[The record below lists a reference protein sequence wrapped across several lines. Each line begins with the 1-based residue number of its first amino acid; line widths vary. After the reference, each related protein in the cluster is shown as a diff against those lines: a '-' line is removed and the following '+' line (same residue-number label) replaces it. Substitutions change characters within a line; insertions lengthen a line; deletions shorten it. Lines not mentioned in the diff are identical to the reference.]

1 MFIRL
6 AKSMKLHMKS
16 VVFFIP
22 CQVKCNC
29 FTSFFEKKA
38 ERKKSKGYVNRYGS
52 ADVVEALLDAGCSPN
67 LTDSELLTPLHIAAK
82 KGFPEVAE
90 RLVHAE
96 FINLVNAT

>member
-1 MFIRL
+1 M
-6 AKSMKLHMKS
+6 
-16 VVFFIP
+16 
-22 CQVKCNC
+22 
-29 FTSFFEKKA
+29 
-38 ERKKSKGYVNRYGS
+38 
-52 ADVVEALLDAGCSPN
+52 EALLDAGCSPN